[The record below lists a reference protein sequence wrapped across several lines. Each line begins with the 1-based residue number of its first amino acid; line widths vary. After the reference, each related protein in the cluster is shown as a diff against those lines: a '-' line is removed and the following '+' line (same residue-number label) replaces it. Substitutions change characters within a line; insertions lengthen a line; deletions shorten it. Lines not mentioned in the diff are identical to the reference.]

1 MSAVVERARA
11 RATHDPVAA
20 MIAAKPLFRECP
32 PDDLAALARLARWE
46 THEDTPDLD
55 REVDESR
62 ELLIVWQGPEK
73 RLVLPIDAVIELAES
88 RPGLER
94 TMIGLSRLLA
104 DRLHGVRNSAAET
117 LAAALEQAR
126 TRVAMGKFILL
137 LIVTYSIYTWVLGTA
152 KQATQL
158 LGHSEFVTIP
168 SVIAVVAVVLY
179 YMRTAGYPAAFYGVT
194 LKGARV
200 HVLQALVLTVP
211 LMGLT
216 VLLKMALVRW
226 VPAMHGEP
234 LMQVLAAPSLV
245 NPWLFLAYAVFVP
258 LQELIYRGG
267 LQGALEHFFVGP
279 NSRWCAILCSNIIFS
294 AGHLYISPGLSVSAF
309 FAGLFW
315 GWLYSRQ
322 RGLAGVSVSHVL
334 LGFWAF
340 EVVGLGVLQ

>member
-1 MSAVVERARA
+1 MSALAQRAAVRA
-11 RATHDPVAA
+11 PQDPVAA
-20 MIAAKPLFRECP
+20 MIAAKPLFRDCP

-46 THEDTPDLD
+46 THDETPDLD

-73 RLVLPIDAVIELAES
+73 RLVLPIDGVIELAES
-88 RPGLER
+88 RAGLER

-117 LAAALEQAR
+117 LAQALEQAR

-152 KQATQL
+152 KQATEL
-158 LGHSEFVTIP
+158 FGHSEFVTIP
-168 SVIAVVAVVLY
+168 SVMAVVAVVFY
-179 YMRTAGYPAAFYGVT
+179 YMRTAGYPPAFYGVT
-194 LKGARV
+194 LKGARM
-200 HVLQALVLTVP
+200 HVVQAIVLTLP
-211 LMGLT
+211 LMGLA
-216 VLLKMALVRW
+216 VLLKMALIAW
-226 VPAMHGEP
+226 VPSMHAQP
-234 LMQVLAAPSLV
+234 VIQVLAVPSSF

-279 NSRWCAILCSNIIFS
+279 NSRWAAIICSNIIFS
-294 AGHLYISPGLSVSAF
+294 AGHLYISPGLSITAF
-309 FAGLFW
+309 CAGLFW

-322 RGLAGVSVSHVL
+322 RGLAGVSVSHVV

>member
-1 MSAVVERARA
+1 MSAVVQRAPA
-11 RATHDPVAA
+11 RATQDPVVA

-32 PDDLAALARLARWE
+32 PNDLAALARLARWE

-62 ELLIVWQGPEK
+62 ELLIVWQGAQK

-88 RPGLER
+88 RAGLER

-117 LAAALEQAR
+117 MAHALEEAR
-126 TRVAMGKFILL
+126 TRVAVGKFIVL
-137 LIVTYSIYTWVLGTA
+137 LIVTYSIYTWILGTA

-158 LGHSEFVTIP
+158 LGHSEFVTVP
-168 SVIAVVAVVLY
+168 LAVAVTGVVFY
-179 YMRTAGYPAAFYGVT
+179 YMRTAGYPASFFGLTRKDAGVHM
-194 LKGARV
+194 LEA
-200 HVLQALVLTVP
+200 AVLTAP
-211 LMGLT
+211 LLAVT
-216 VLLKMALVRW
+216 VLLKLALVRW
-226 VPAMHGEP
+226 VPSMHGEP
-234 LMQVLAAPSLV
+234 VLRMFSGAAAF
-245 NPWLFLAYAVFVP
+245 NPWLILAYVLFVP

-279 NSRWCAILCSNIIFS
+279 NRRWAAILCSNIIFS
-294 AGHLYISPGLSVSAF
+294 AAHLYISPGIAVSAF
-309 FAGLFW
+309 CAGLFW

-322 RGLAGVSVSHVL
+322 RGLAGVSLSHVI